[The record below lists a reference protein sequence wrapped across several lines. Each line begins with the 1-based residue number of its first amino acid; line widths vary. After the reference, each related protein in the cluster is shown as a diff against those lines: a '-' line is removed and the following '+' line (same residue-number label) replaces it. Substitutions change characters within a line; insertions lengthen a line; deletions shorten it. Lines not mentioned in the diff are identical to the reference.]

1 MSIASQTPAIEYPD
15 SDGLPMA
22 ENTLQFQWIVTIQ
35 GSLDWIFRDD
45 PDVFVAGDLL
55 WYPVEGNNK
64 RRAAP
69 DAMVVFGRPK
79 GYRGSYMQWRED
91 DIAPQ
96 VVFEVLSPGNRPREL
111 TDKFQFYDFHQVEE
125 YYVLDPDRN
134 FIDGWIRQAGR
145 LQSIENIDGW
155 VSPRLRI
162 HFQQFEGQPVIL
174 LQPDGTPFLTY
185 QEARDLT
192 ERARQLAEQESARAE
207 QESARAE
214 QESARAEHESARAE
228 QESARAER
236 LAAKLRELGVEP
248 DEI

>member
-1 MSIASQTPAIEYPD
+1 MSIASQTQTIEYPD

-91 DIAPQ
+91 DIPPQ

-111 TDKFQFYDFHQVEE
+111 TDKFQFYDAHQVEE
-125 YYVLDPDRN
+125 YYVVDPDRN
-134 FIDGWIRQAGR
+134 FVDGWIRQAGS
-145 LQSIENIDGW
+145 LQVIEELNGW
-155 VSPRLRI
+155 ISPKLGI
-162 HFQQFEGQPVIL
+162 HFQQVEGQPVRL

-185 QEARDLT
+185 QEARALT
-192 ERARQLAEQESARAE
+192 EKARQQAEQEF
-207 QESARAE
+207 
-214 QESARAEHESARAE
+214 ARAE

-248 DEI
+248 NDI